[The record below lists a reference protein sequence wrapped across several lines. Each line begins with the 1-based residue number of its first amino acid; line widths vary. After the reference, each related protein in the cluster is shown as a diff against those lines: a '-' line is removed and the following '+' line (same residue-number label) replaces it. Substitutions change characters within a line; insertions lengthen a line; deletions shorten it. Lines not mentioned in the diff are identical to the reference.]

1 MEEKIVVLVRSVC
14 TFSFSQCTPCDYTF
28 RSVLWNDTETME
40 ANKDYI
46 WDYQPVGKR
55 RYIDAN
61 ITVISNVTKEL
72 DDQRIYDIEKK
83 TLLSLR
89 EFAAAHCL
97 ACPKVDGNCRGGY
110 FSAVAQEVCKCC
122 SDV

>member
-1 MEEKIVVLVRSVC
+1 MRLVSNYD
-14 TFSFSQCTPCDYTF
+14 THTLWPY
-28 RSVLWNDTETME
+28 SVLWNDTATQE

-46 WDYQPVGKR
+46 WDYQPVGTR

-61 ITVISNVTKEL
+61 ITILANVTKGL
-72 DDQRIYDIEKK
+72 DEQRIKDIERK

-97 ACPKVDGNCRGGY
+97 ACPGTDGNCRGGY
-110 FSAVAQEVCKCC
+110 VSAVAQEVCKCC
-122 SDV
+122 PDAK

>member
-1 MEEKIVVLVRSVC
+1 MLISHYDA
-14 TFSFSQCTPCDYTF
+14 QCHSSIYSY
-28 RSVLWNDTETME
+28 SVLWNDTATRE
-40 ANKDYI
+40 ANKDYL

-61 ITVISNVTKEL
+61 ITVLANVTKEL
-72 DDQRIYDIEKK
+72 DEQRIKDIEKK

-97 ACPKVDGNCRGGY
+97 TCPRVDGNCRGGY